1 MFGKAESNPTDQIE
15 QAEDLGN
22 SISSEGEIENAQTTG
37 LNLVS
42 PENTPKLAINAC
54 QLNHLTLSSMLCNSL
69 GSNGSFASGNYNFTN
84 SVISSFPITYQSDTS
99 SWRKKEYSFFDK
111 QIGSVKVHC
120 ESLLGYTDNKREFEL
135 RVSLP
140 SKDDNDTSISRLESY
155 SGMFMNCAS
164 LVSAPMTY
172 SLSDR
177 EREKHKD
184 NTYPLTISFRKGS
197 WDESLSKC
205 SEDMMTTLG
214 NALEQLK
221 ALERDINA
229 TIDLLAETMVGG
241 GEIHCGHQQ
250 EARARAG
257 QVGGFGFG
265 GAFHVGLSEAEEDVE
280 VLIDGCR
287 HTGAG
292 HAYQSHRQ
300 QARKDVAFHD
310 VICIVSEFSGCG
322 SSISRCRC

>member
-1 MFGKAESNPTDQIE
+1 MMKSKKRTRFERICRKGKCIAMRMRRMMFGKEESNPTDQIE

-54 QLNHLTLSSMLCNSL
+54 QINHLSLNSLLNNSL
-69 GSNGSFASGNYNFTN
+69 GSIGNIASGNHIFTS

-111 QIGSVKVHC
+111 HIGSLKVHC

-135 RVSLP
+135 RVSLS
-140 SKDDNDTSISRLESY
+140 SKDDDDTRTTRLSSY
-155 SGMFMNCAS
+155 SGMFTSCAS
-164 LVSAPMTY
+164 IVSAPVMY
-172 SLSDR
+172 SPSDR
-177 EREKHKD
+177 EREKLKD
-184 NTYPLTISFRKGS
+184 STNPMTISFRKGS

-205 SEDMMTTLG
+205 SEEMMTTLG

-241 GEIHCGHQQ
+241 GEIQ
-250 EARARAG
+250 EAFDNVRRI
-257 QVGGFGFG
+257 
-265 GAFHVGLSEAEEDVE
+265 SEEDSE
-280 VLIDGCR
+280 EK
-287 HTGAG
+287 GALNG
-292 HAYQSHRQ
+292 
-300 QARKDVAFHD
+300 F
-310 VICIVSEFSGCG
+310 
-322 SSISRCRC
+322 